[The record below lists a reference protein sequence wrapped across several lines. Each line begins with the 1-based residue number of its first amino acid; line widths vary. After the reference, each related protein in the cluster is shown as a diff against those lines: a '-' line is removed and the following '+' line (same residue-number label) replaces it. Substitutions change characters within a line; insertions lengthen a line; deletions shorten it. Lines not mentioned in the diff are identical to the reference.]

1 MELSRTFSNPTTAH
15 TLRKLHAHLS
25 ERSSWSARE
34 PRSHRVHRAIC
45 RRLSPEAL
53 DSIVA
58 EYEKGAS
65 SRDLAAGYGIS
76 KNAVID
82 LLRSR
87 GVSIR
92 RQPLPP
98 EQVTEAVRLYESG
111 LSLVK
116 VGDALGISPRTIHRT
131 LLAHGVAMRDPHE
144 RAR

>member
-15 TLRKLHAHLS
+15 TLRKLYGHLS
-25 ERSSWSARE
+25 DRSSWPARAQ
-34 PRSHRVHRAIC
+34 RAHQVHRTIS
-45 RRLSPEAL
+45 RRLSPAAL

-65 SRDLAAGYGIS
+65 SRDLAARYGIS
-76 KNAVID
+76 KHAVID

-98 EQVTEAVRLYESG
+98 EQVAEAAQLYESG
-111 LSLVK
+111 LSWVK
-116 VGDALGISPRTIHRT
+116 VGEALGISPRTIHRT
-131 LLAHGVAMRDPHE
+131 LLA
-144 RAR
+144 